1 MVTNET
7 QRTNE
12 ATTAQ
17 GLNAGNERE
26 NNSLIGQAN
35 TAAERIEKAREELK
49 RENDRR
55 EQLLAQDRLGG
66 TTSGFIPPAAKP
78 TPSAKEYAAAAL
90 KGIILK

>member
-1 MVTNET
+1 MVNET

-12 ATTAQ
+12 ATTDARSSQ
-17 GLNAGNERE
+17 GNERE

-55 EQLLAQDRLGG
+55 EALLAQDRLGG
-66 TTSGFIPPAAKP
+66 TTGYSIPAEKPKP
-78 TPSAKEYAAAAL
+78 TAKEYADAAL
-90 KGIILK
+90 RGVILK